1 MNGFWNIFLSS
12 INKQNGNLTIYFFE
26 LASEHF
32 SLSEFGIWVTVIEF
46 CPSFDVK
53 RFIALQRFQGWP
65 EDQVCLYMS
74 SSLKNV
80 LFMMENNKLF
90 LQKNKYFLQ
99 RT

>member
-1 MNGFWNIFLSS
+1 MVIWL
-12 INKQNGNLTIYFFE
+12 IYFFE
-26 LASEHF
+26 LASEHLN
-32 SLSEFGIWVTVIEF
+32 LSEFGISVTVIEF
-46 CPSFDVK
+46 CPSFNVK
-53 RFIALQRFQGWP
+53 RFIGLQTFQGWP

-90 LQKNKYFLQ
+90 LRENKYFLQ